1 LGPTPEAKSKFRE
14 AERRFSRGVGPAKR
28 GQSGAAG
35 AKQQFLFIDNLE
47 NTMKLRRVSPLEGG
61 STVNAME
68 ATANKRLIRKNN

>member
-1 LGPTPEAKSKFRE
+1 
-14 AERRFSRGVGPAKR
+14 
-28 GQSGAAG
+28 
-35 AKQQFLFIDNLE
+35 LFIDNLE